1 MLSFCFKS
9 PMSKSKPRKVHIA
22 EIRNTRN
29 GVTYTSVYLRRT
41 FREDGQVK
49 HETLGN
55 LSDLPRD
62 LIALMKQRL
71 AQNEPLSG
79 VGEKI
84 SIVRSLPHG
93 NVNAVLTMMRSVGME
108 SLLASRPCRERD
120 LVIAMIA
127 DRVIS
132 PGSKLSCSR
141 GMSDET
147 AQNTLAEELG
157 LDDVNVHEL
166 YGAMDWLL
174 ERQNRI
180 ENKLAKKHLKGGS
193 LVLFDVSSSY
203 YSGKK
208 SSLREYGYSRDHRA
222 DRPQIVYGLLCDAE
236 GRPISIEVLPGN
248 TADPNAFS
256 NLVKRVRERF
266 GIERVIFV
274 GDRGMITSKRIDDD
288 LRTTQGLDWISAL
301 RTEGI
306 RSLVDAGKVARSLFD
321 EKDLAEISAEEI
333 FPGERL
339 VVCRNP
345 ILADERA
352 RKRDELLKATEKDLD
367 VIVRATQ
374 RARNPLRGKEQIG
387 LRVGRVIGQRKM
399 EKHFELTI
407 TETSFSYARRE
418 EKIQAEAAL
427 DGLYVIRSSVPKESM
442 TADELVST
450 YKNLSKVERAFRSM
464 KSVDLHVRP
473 IYHFNDDRIRAHVFL
488 CMLAYY
494 VEWHLR
500 DRLRELLFDDDDRE
514 AAQKSRRSVVAPAKR
529 SKSAREKDA
538 TLRTASGLPVQS
550 FQDLLKDLSTLNR
563 NTVRLES
570 SGAEFK
576 QLTEA
581 TALQRRVFEL
591 LDRKSTRLNSSH
603 TDISRMPSS
612 A

>member
-1 MLSFCFKS
+1 
-9 PMSKSKPRKVHIA
+9 MSKSKPRKVHIA

-29 GVTYTSVYLRRT
+29 GVTYTSFYLRRT
-41 FREDGQVK
+41 FREGGQVK

-71 AQNEPLSG
+71 AQNEPISG

-93 NVNAVLTMMRSVGME
+93 NVNAVLTMMRSIGME

-180 ENKLAKKHLKGGS
+180 ENKLAKKHLKGGL

-208 SSLREYGYSRDHRA
+208 SSLRQYGYSRDHRA

-256 NLVKRVRERF
+256 NLVQRVRERF

-288 LRTTQGLDWISAL
+288 LRNTQGLDWISAL

-374 RARNPLRGKEQIG
+374 RKNNPLRGKEQIG

-399 EKHFELTI
+399 EKHFKLTI

-442 TADELVST
+442 TADQLVST

-550 FQDLLKDLSTLNR
+550 FQDLLKDLATLNR

-581 TALQRRVFEL
+581 TALQRRVYEL
-591 LDRKSTRLNSSH
+591 LSTPPASERG
-603 TDISRMPSS
+603 PK
-612 A
+612 AA

>member
-1 MLSFCFKS
+1 
-9 PMSKSKPRKVHIA
+9 MSKPKPRKVHIA
-22 EIRNTRN
+22 EISNTRN
-29 GVTYTSVYLRRT
+29 GVTYTSFYLRRT

-62 LIALMKQRL
+62 LIAIMKQRL

-79 VGEKI
+79 IGEKM
-84 SIVRSLPHG
+84 SILRSLPHG
-93 NVNAVLTMMRSVGME
+93 NVNAVLTMMRSIGME

-141 GMSDET
+141 GMNDET

-166 YGAMDWLL
+166 YDAMDWLL
-174 ERQNRI
+174 KRQNRI
-180 ENKLAKKHLKGGS
+180 ENKLAKKHLKGGL

-208 SSLREYGYSRDHRA
+208 SSLRQYGYSRDHRT

-256 NLVKRVRERF
+256 NLVQRVRERF

-274 GDRGMITSKRIDDD
+274 GDRGMITSKRIDED
-288 LRTTQGLDWISAL
+288 LRITQGLDWISAL

-306 RSLVDAGKVARSLFD
+306 RALVDAGKVARSLFD

-352 RKRDELLKATEKDLD
+352 RKREELLKATEKGLD

-374 RARNPLRGKEQIG
+374 RAKDPLQGKEQIG

-399 EKHFELTI
+399 EKHFELTM

-442 TADELVST
+442 TADRLVST
-450 YKNLSKVERAFRSM
+450 YKSLSKVERAFRSM

-550 FQDLLKDLSTLNR
+550 FQDLLKDLATLNR

-581 TALQRRVFEL
+581 TPLQRRVFEL
-591 LDRKSTRLNSSH
+591 LSTP
-603 TDISRMPSS
+603 PSPERGPK
-612 A
+612 AA

>member
-1 MLSFCFKS
+1 
-9 PMSKSKPRKVHIA
+9 MSKSKPRKVHIA

-29 GVTYTSVYLRRT
+29 GVTYTSFYLRRT
-41 FREDGQVK
+41 FREGGQVK

-93 NVNAVLTMMRSVGME
+93 NVNAVLTMMRSIGME

-141 GMSDET
+141 GMNDET

-464 KSVDLHVRP
+464 KSMDLHVRP

-581 TALQRRVFEL
+581 TALQRRVYEL
-591 LDRKSTRLNSSH
+591 LSTPPASERG
-603 TDISRMPSS
+603 PK
-612 A
+612 AA

>member
-1 MLSFCFKS
+1 
-9 PMSKSKPRKVHIA
+9 MSKSEPRKVHIA
-22 EIRNTRN
+22 EVSKTRN
-29 GVTYTSVYLRRT
+29 GITYTSFYLRRT
-41 FREDGQVK
+41 FREDGKVK

-62 LIALMKQRL
+62 LIEFMRQRL

-79 VGEKI
+79 FGEKM
-84 SIVRSLPHG
+84 SILRSLPHG
-93 NVNAVLTMMRSVGME
+93 NVNAVLTTLRNIGME
-108 SLLASRPCRERD
+108 QLLASRPCRERD

-141 GMSDET
+141 GMTDET

-157 LDDVNVHEL
+157 LDDVDVHEL
-166 YGAMDWLL
+166 YKAMDWLL

-180 ENKLAKKHLKGGS
+180 ENKLAKKHLKDGL

-203 YSGKK
+203 YTGRK
-208 SSLREYGYSRDHRA
+208 SSLRQYGYSRDHRT

-256 NLVKRVRERF
+256 NLVQRVHERF

-274 GDRGMITSKRIDDD
+274 GDRGMITSKRIDED
-288 LRTTQGLDWISAL
+288 LRVTQGLDWISAL

-306 RSLVDAGKVARSLFD
+306 RSLVDAGKVDRSLFD

-352 RKRDELLKATEKDLD
+352 RKREELLKATEKDLD

-374 RARNPLRGKEQIG
+374 RAKNPLKGKEQIG

-418 EKIQAEAAL
+418 EKIHAEAAL
-427 DGLYVIRSSVPKESM
+427 DGLYVIRSSVPRESM
-442 TADELVST
+442 TADQLVST
-450 YKNLSKVERAFRSM
+450 YKSLSRVERAFRSM

-550 FQDLLKDLSTLNR
+550 FQDLLKDLATLNR

-581 TALQRRVFEL
+581 TPLQRRVFEL
-591 LDRKSTRLNSSH
+591 LST
-603 TDISRMPSS
+603 PS
-612 A
+612 

>member
-1 MLSFCFKS
+1 
-9 PMSKSKPRKVHIA
+9 MSKSKPRKVHIA

-29 GVTYTSVYLRRT
+29 GVTYTSFYLRRT
-41 FREDGQVK
+41 FREGGQVK

-93 NVNAVLTMMRSVGME
+93 NVNAVLTMMRSIGME

-581 TALQRRVFEL
+581 TALQRRVYEL
-591 LDRKSTRLNSSH
+591 LSTPPASERG
-603 TDISRMPSS
+603 PK
-612 A
+612 AA

>member
-1 MLSFCFKS
+1 MRRTE
-9 PMSKSKPRKVHIA
+9 PRKVHIA
-22 EIRNTRN
+22 EVSKTHK

-41 FREDGQVK
+41 FREDGKVK

-62 LIALMKQRL
+62 LIELMRRRL

-79 VGEKI
+79 IGEKVTI
-84 SIVRSLPHG
+84 QRSLPHG
-93 NVNAVLTMMRSVGME
+93 NVNAVLTTLHKLGLEQLIS
-108 SLLASRPCRERD
+108 SRPCRERD
-120 LVIAMIA
+120 LVLSMIV

-141 GMSDET
+141 GMKKET
-147 AQNTLAEELG
+147 AQNTLAEELNLG
-157 LDDVNVHEL
+157 NVDVHEL
-166 YGAMDWLL
+166 YDAMDWLL

-203 YSGKK
+203 YTGRK
-208 SSLREYGYSRDHRA
+208 SSLRQYGYSRDHRT
-222 DRPQIVYGLLCDAE
+222 DRPQIVYGLLCDTE
-236 GRPISIEVLPGN
+236 GRPISVEVLPGN
-248 TADPNAFS
+248 TADPNAFNS
-256 NLVKRVRERF
+256 LVQRVRKRF
-266 GIERVIFV
+266 GIKRVIFV
-274 GDRGMITSKRIDDD
+274 GDRGMITSKRINED
-288 LRTTQGLDWISAL
+288 LRDVDGLDWISAL
-301 RTEGI
+301 RTEGV
-306 RSLVDAGKVARSLFD
+306 RALVEAGKVDRSLFD

-345 ILADERA
+345 MLADERA

-374 RARNPLRGKEQIG
+374 RAKNPLSGKEKIG

-407 TETSFSYARRE
+407 TETSFSYVRRE
-418 EKIQAEAAL
+418 ENIRAEAAL
-427 DGLYVIRSSVPKESM
+427 DGLYVIRSSVPKETM
-442 TADELVST
+442 TAENLVSS
-450 YKNLSKVERAFRSM
+450 YKSLSQVERAFRSM

-494 VEWHLR
+494 VEWHMR

-514 AAQKSRRSVVAPAKR
+514 AAQQSRRSVVAPAKR
-529 SKSAREKDA
+529 SESASAKDA

-550 FQDLLKDLSTLNR
+550 FQDLLKDLATLNR

-570 SGAEFK
+570 SGAEFS

-581 TALQRRVFEL
+581 TPLQRRVFEL
-591 LDRKSTRLNSSH
+591 LST
-603 TDISRMPSS
+603 PQ
-612 A
+612 

>member
-1 MLSFCFKS
+1 MCSSDLSR
-9 PMSKSKPRKVHIA
+9 MSKSKPRKVHIS

-93 NVNAVLTMMRSVGME
+93 NVNAVLTMMRSIGME
-108 SLLASRPCRERD
+108 SLIASRPCRERD

-256 NLVKRVRERF
+256 NLVQRVRERF

-387 LRVGRVIGQRKM
+387 LRVGRVIEIG
-399 EKHFELTI
+399 
-407 TETSFSYARRE
+407 
-418 EKIQAEAAL
+418 
-427 DGLYVIRSSVPKESM
+427 
-442 TADELVST
+442 
-450 YKNLSKVERAFRSM
+450 
-464 KSVDLHVRP
+464 
-473 IYHFNDDRIRAHVFL
+473 RAHV
-488 CMLAYY
+488 
-494 VEWHLR
+494 
-500 DRLRELLFDDDDRE
+500 
-514 AAQKSRRSVVAPAKR
+514 
-529 SKSAREKDA
+529 
-538 TLRTASGLPVQS
+538 
-550 FQDLLKDLSTLNR
+550 
-563 NTVRLES
+563 
-570 SGAEFK
+570 
-576 QLTEA
+576 
-581 TALQRRVFEL
+581 
-591 LDRKSTRLNSSH
+591 
-603 TDISRMPSS
+603 
-612 A
+612 

>member
-1 MLSFCFKS
+1 
-9 PMSKSKPRKVHIA
+9 MSKPKPRKVHIA
-22 EIRNTRN
+22 EISNTRN
-29 GVTYTSVYLRRT
+29 GVTYTSFYLRRT

-62 LIALMKQRL
+62 LIAIMKQRL

-79 VGEKI
+79 IGEKM
-84 SIVRSLPHG
+84 SILRSLPHG
-93 NVNAVLTMMRSVGME
+93 NVNAVLTMMRSIGME

-141 GMSDET
+141 GMNDET

-166 YGAMDWLL
+166 YDAMDWLL
-174 ERQNRI
+174 KRQNRI
-180 ENKLAKKHLKGGS
+180 ENKLAKKHLKGGL

-208 SSLREYGYSRDHRA
+208 SSLRQYGYSRDHRT

-256 NLVKRVRERF
+256 NLVQRVRERF

-274 GDRGMITSKRIDDD
+274 GDRGMITSKRIDED
-288 LRTTQGLDWISAL
+288 LRITQGLDWISAL

-306 RSLVDAGKVARSLFD
+306 RALVDAGKVARSLFD

-352 RKRDELLKATEKDLD
+352 RKREELLKATEKGLD

-374 RARNPLRGKEQIG
+374 RAKDPLQGKEQIG

-399 EKHFELTI
+399 EKHFELTM

-442 TADELVST
+442 TADRLVST
-450 YKNLSKVERAFRSM
+450 YKSLSKVERAFRSM

-550 FQDLLKDLSTLNR
+550 FQDLLKDLATLNR

-581 TALQRRVFEL
+581 TPLQRRVFEL
-591 LDRKSTRLNSSH
+591 LSTP
-603 TDISRMPSS
+603 PSPERGHK
-612 A
+612 AA

>member
-1 MLSFCFKS
+1 
-9 PMSKSKPRKVHIA
+9 MSKSKPRKVHIA
-22 EIRNTRN
+22 EIKNTRN

-514 AAQKSRRSVVAPAKR
+514 AAQKSRRSVVAPARR

-591 LDRKSTRLNSSH
+591 LSTPPASERG
-603 TDISRMPSS
+603 PK
-612 A
+612 AA

>member
-1 MLSFCFKS
+1 
-9 PMSKSKPRKVHIA
+9 MSKSERRKVHIA
-22 EIRNTRN
+22 EVSKTRN
-29 GVTYTSVYLRRT
+29 GVTYTSFYLRRT
-41 FREDGQVK
+41 FREDGKVK

-62 LIALMKQRL
+62 LIEFMRQRL
-71 AQNEPLSG
+71 AQNEPLSSF
-79 VGEKI
+79 GEKM
-84 SIVRSLPHG
+84 SILRSLPHG
-93 NVNAVLTMMRSVGME
+93 NVNAVLTMMRSLGME

-141 GMSDET
+141 GMNVET

-157 LDDVNVHEL
+157 LHDVDVHEL
-166 YGAMDWLL
+166 YDAMDWLL

-180 ENKLAKKHLKGGS
+180 ENKLAKKHLKGGV

-208 SSLREYGYSRDHRA
+208 SSLRQYGYSRDHRT

-256 NLVKRVRERF
+256 NLVQRVRERF
-266 GIERVIFV
+266 GIERVVFV
-274 GDRGMITSKRIDDD
+274 GDRGMITSKRINED
-288 LRTTQGLDWISAL
+288 LRDVDGLDWISAL

-306 RSLVDAGKVARSLFD
+306 RSLVDAGKVDRSLFD

-352 RKRDELLKATEKDLD
+352 RKREELLKATEKDLD

-374 RARNPLRGKEQIG
+374 RAKNPLKGKEQIG
-387 LRVGRVIGQRKM
+387 LRVGRVIGHRKM
-399 EKHFELTI
+399 EKHFELTM

-418 EKIQAEAAL
+418 EKIHAEAAL

-442 TADELVST
+442 TADRLVST
-450 YKNLSKVERAFRSM
+450 YKSLSRVERAFRSM

-514 AAQKSRRSVVAPAKR
+514 ASQKSRRSVVAPAKR

-550 FQDLLKDLSTLNR
+550 FQDLLKDLATLNR

-581 TALQRRVFEL
+581 TPLQRRVFEL
-591 LDRKSTRLNSSH
+591 LST
-603 TDISRMPSS
+603 PS
-612 A
+612 

>member
-1 MLSFCFKS
+1 MLAVCYKS
-9 PMSKSKPRKVHIA
+9 RMSKSEPRKVHIA
-22 EIRNTRN
+22 EVKTTRN
-29 GVTYTSVYLRRT
+29 GVTYMSVYLRRT
-41 FREDGQVK
+41 FREDGKVK

-62 LIALMKQRL
+62 LLELMRRRL
-71 AQNEPLSG
+71 AQGEPLSG
-79 VGEKI
+79 VGEKLAI
-84 SIVRSLPHG
+84 LRSLPHG
-93 NVNAVLTMMRSVGME
+93 NVDAVLTTLRSIGLDQ
-108 SLLASRPCRERD
+108 LLASRPCRERD

-141 GMSDET
+141 GMNGET
-147 AQNTLAEELG
+147 AQNTLADELKLG
-157 LDDVNVHEL
+157 EVDVHEL
-166 YGAMDWLL
+166 YAAMDWLL

-203 YSGKK
+203 YTGSK
-208 SSLREYGYSRDHRA
+208 SSLRQYGYSRDHRA

-236 GRPISIEVLPGN
+236 GRPVSIEVLPGN

-256 NLVKRVRERF
+256 NLVKRVRKRF
-266 GIERVIFV
+266 GIDRVIFV
-274 GDRGMITSKRIDDD
+274 GDRGMITSKRINDD
-288 LRTTQGLDWISAL
+288 LRETDGLDWITAL

-306 RSLVDAGKVARSLFD
+306 RSLVQAGKVDRSLFD
-321 EKDLAEISAEEI
+321 ERDLAEISAEEI

-352 RKRDELLKATEKDLD
+352 RKREELLQATEKDLD

-374 RARNPLRGKEQIG
+374 RVKNALSGKEKIG
-387 LRVGRVIGQRKM
+387 LRVGRMIGQHKM

-407 TETSFSYARRE
+407 TETSFTYARRE
-418 EKIQAEAAL
+418 ENIHAEAAL

-442 TADELVST
+442 TAEQLVLT
-450 YKNLSKVERAFRSM
+450 YKSLAQVERAFRSM
-464 KSVDLHVRP
+464 KSIDLHVRP

-500 DRLRELLFDDDDRE
+500 DRLRELLFDDPDRE
-514 AAQKSRRSVVAPAKR
+514 AAQKSRRSVVAPATR
-529 SKSAREKDA
+529 SKSARDKDA
-538 TLRTASGLPVQS
+538 TLRTSSGFPVQS
-550 FQDLLKDLSTLNR
+550 FQDLLKHLATLSR

-570 SGAEFK
+570 SGAEFN

-581 TALQRRVFEL
+581 TPLQRRVFEL
-591 LDRKSTRLNSSH
+591 LAP
-603 TDISRMPSS
+603 PS
-612 A
+612 

>member
-1 MLSFCFKS
+1 MGCYNSCMGKS
-9 PMSKSKPRKVHIA
+9 EPRKVHIA
-22 EIRNTRN
+22 EIKSTRN

-41 FREDGQVK
+41 FREDGKVK

-62 LIALMKQRL
+62 LIELMRQRL
-71 AQNEPLSG
+71 AQGEPLSG
-79 VGEKI
+79 VGEKMTI
-84 SIVRSLPHG
+84 LRSLPHG
-93 NVNAVLTMMRSVGME
+93 NVDAVLTTLRTIGLE
-108 SLLASRPCRERD
+108 QIIASRPCRERD

-141 GMSDET
+141 GMNEET
-147 AQNTLAEELG
+147 AQNTLADELSLG
-157 LDDVNVHEL
+157 DVDVHEL
-166 YGAMDWLL
+166 YKAMDWLL

-203 YSGKK
+203 YTGKK
-208 SSLREYGYSRDHRA
+208 SSLRQYGYSRDHRS

-236 GRPISIEVLPGN
+236 GRPVSIEVLPGN

-256 NLVKRVRERF
+256 NLVQRVRKRF

-274 GDRGMITSKRIDDD
+274 GDRGMITSKRIDED
-288 LRTTQGLDWISAL
+288 LRGTDGLDWISAL

-306 RSLVDAGKVARSLFD
+306 RSLVQAGKVDRSLFD

-345 ILADERA
+345 ILADERS
-352 RKRDELLKATEKDLD
+352 RKREELLQATEKDLD

-374 RARNPLRGKEQIG
+374 RAKNALSGKEKIG
-387 LRVGRVIGQRKM
+387 LRVGRVIGQHKM

-407 TETSFSYARRE
+407 TETGFTYARRE
-418 EKIQAEAAL
+418 ENIKAEAAL
-427 DGLYVIRSSVPKESM
+427 DGLYVIRSSVAKETM
-442 TADELVST
+442 TAEQLVST
-450 YKNLSKVERAFRSM
+450 YKSLAQVERAFRSM
-464 KSVDLHVRP
+464 KSIDLHVRP

-494 VEWHLR
+494 VEWHMR
-500 DRLRELLFDDDDRE
+500 DRLRELLFDDPDRE
-514 AAQKSRRSVVAPAKR
+514 AAQNLRRSVVAPAAR

-538 TLRTASGLPVQS
+538 TLRTSSGFPVQS
-550 FQDLLKDLSTLNR
+550 FQDLLKDLATLNR

-570 SGAEFK
+570 SGAEFD

-581 TALQRRVFEL
+581 TPVQRRIFEL
-591 LDRKSTRLNSSH
+591 LAAC
-603 TDISRMPSS
+603 P
-612 A
+612 

>member
-1 MLSFCFKS
+1 
-9 PMSKSKPRKVHIA
+9 MSKSKPRKVHIA
-22 EIRNTRN
+22 EIKNTRN

-321 EKDLAEISAEEI
+321 KKDLAEISAEEI

-367 VIVRATQ
+367 VIVRGTQ

-514 AAQKSRRSVVAPAKR
+514 AAQKSRRSVVAPARR

-591 LDRKSTRLNSSH
+591 LSTPPASERG
-603 TDISRMPSS
+603 PK
-612 A
+612 AA